1 MTVLGIYLVSGW
13 MDKAKAF
20 RGKVLFLFIA
30 TIIFIFF
37 ITVRTPRTYRSIP
50 RPHGPLNTCP
60 SRVSEQ
66 TITPL
71 NNTKHLLVS
80 AYMDQRVN
88 GFDIRIIGIFR
99 RDSIQPLYCFF
110 CCAGQLSTT
119 TPTTILQHSDNFGF
133 PFVTTDVM
141 CQIPQNCS
149 ATHVTLL
156 TQPDKVGFNQI
167 WLPIRNQ
174 KTNENQEKNLQ
185 FNFTVCISNLFGDHN
200 NVLQFAQTLEMYR
213 LHSLPMHAHPL
224 IPTSIPLHFL
234 RLLPTQPSHNPG
246 FHIPPGLPASTSPF
260 TLASANPPFHL
271 PSARRPSLVSPSL
284 KGNRSYQ
291 VLTLTS
297 LSYSCHP
304 QVLPPGRGSSV
315 HRKD

>member
-1 MTVLGIYLVSGW
+1 

-30 TIIFIFF
+30 TSILIFF
-37 ITVRTPRTYRSIP
+37 ITVRTPRMHRSIP
-50 RPHGPLNTCP
+50 RPRGPLNTCP

-119 TPTTILQHSDNFGF
+119 TPTTILQHTDNFGF

-141 CQIPQNCS
+141 CQIPQNCN

-156 TQPDKVGFNQI
+156 TQPDKVREFNQI

-174 KTNENQEKNLQ
+174 KTNEKQEKNLQ
-185 FNFTVCISNLFGDHN
+185 FNFTVCISNLFGDYN
-200 NVLQFAQTLEMYR
+200 NVLQFSQTLEMYR
-213 LHSLPMHAHPL
+213 SAQQHHKPQSQK
-224 IPTSIPLHFL
+224 L
-234 RLLPTQPSHNPG
+234 RS
-246 FHIPPGLPASTSPF
+246 
-260 TLASANPPFHL
+260 
-271 PSARRPSLVSPSL
+271 
-284 KGNRSYQ
+284 
-291 VLTLTS
+291 
-297 LSYSCHP
+297 
-304 QVLPPGRGSSV
+304 
-315 HRKD
+315 